1 MACGEIGGHILLAG
15 CEKGMEYGSDVLGDH
30 LPGRLVGSA
39 VGGAVALPIAATV
52 AAVGSV
58 GVGALGVVGHAALA
72 GKQVKA
78 KVKGKGKKGAAP
90 ILMKARAELG
100 EEIIPVA
107 LGS

>member
-1 MACGEIGGHILLAG
+1 MWPDRRTYLSLLAG

-78 KVKGKGKKGAAP
+78 KVKGKGKKGGRSDP
-90 ILMKARAELG
+90 NE
-100 EEIIPVA
+100 
-107 LGS
+107 GSG